1 MLVAGLQTARSILKA
16 PPLDSIYTEEFE
28 PGVGVSEDQVETY
41 LRTTAASDN
50 HETGSMAMLPR
61 SMGGVV
67 DPELRVYGTRN
78 VRVADASVIP
88 MPISAHL
95 VSDRGVGLSDV
106 PG

>member
-1 MLVAGLQTARSILKA
+1 MLVAGLQTARKVLNA

-28 PGVGVSEDQVETY
+28 PGAAVGVSDDQVESY

-67 DPELRVYGTRN
+67 DTELRVYGTHN

-95 VSDRGVGLSDV
+95 VSN
-106 PG
+106 